1 MSVQGPGSN
10 PSARDVQKKLA
21 KERRDR
27 RLRRAMITMSWTTP
41 VLAFGGFFTIWHQLS
56 TTLTP
61 YSSKSTAFTGTTTGA
76 TTRTVSSNSPI
87 VLAEGATGQNV
98 EILQYALSQLGYF
111 HHALTTYYGPVT
123 ASAVKAFQQANNL
136 PATGQ
141 LDEQT
146 LNALQAVLNQVSG
159 RGENDGGGYGDDGD
173 GSGDD
178 GGYSGS
184 YGGTY
189 GGPSGSYAGTY
200 GSSGG
205 SSSGSYFGSGSSGSS
220 GGATVSPPSTQPS
233 VSSSASMP

>member
-1 MSVQGPGSN
+1 MSVQRPGSN
-10 PSARDVQKKLA
+10 SPARDLHKKLT
-21 KERRDR
+21 KERRER

-61 YSSKSTAFTGTTTGA
+61 YSSKSTASTGSQTGSSA
-76 TTRTVSSNSPI
+76 TVSSNSPI

-98 EILQYALSQLGYF
+98 EILQYALAQLGYF
-111 HHALTTYYGPVT
+111 NHALTTDYGPITARAVT
-123 ASAVKAFQQANNL
+123 AFQQANSL

-146 LNALQAVLNQVSG
+146 LTVLQAALNHFSG
-159 RGENDGGGYGDDGD
+159 RGGDDGGGYGDDG
-173 GSGDD
+173 
-178 GGYSGS
+178 GYSGS
-184 YGGTY
+184 SRGS
-189 GGPSGSYAGTY
+189 SGSGAY

-205 SSSGSYFGSGSSGSS
+205 SSSGSYFGSSGGSSSSSGS

-233 VSSSASMP
+233 VASSASVP